1 MHDMKLPEELSKLIS
16 GYEWQRITLGLSES
30 QTYLLSGASSN
41 LYIKIQSLAA
51 AESLHCEKERLVWLQ
66 GRLTVPE
73 VVYDGQDDANEFLLM
88 TEIEGINASDKS
100 YESMLPQLM
109 QQLAIGLRTVHEVPV
124 EGCPFDQT
132 LHTKIVEARR
142 RVEQQLVDEEDFDQ
156 QREGRTAEDLA
167 QELQDLKP
175 ETEDLVFTHGDYCLP
190 NIILKDGRVHGFID
204 WGRAGIADRYQDIA
218 LAIRSIGYN
227 FGHEHVQTFLDA
239 YGLTAL
245 DEVKVH
251 YYQLMDEF
259 F

>member
-1 MHDMKLPEELSKLIS
+1 MQDIKLPAELSKLIN
-16 GYEWQRITLGLSES
+16 GYKWQRITLGLSQS

-41 LYIKIQSLAA
+41 LYIKIQSLTAT
-51 AESLHCEKERLVWLQ
+51 ESLHREKERLVWLQ
-66 GRLTVPE
+66 GKLPVPE

-109 QQLAIGLRTVHEVPV
+109 QQLAIGLRTIHEIPF
-124 EGCPFDQT
+124 EGCPFDQS
-132 LHTKIVEARR
+132 LDAKIVEARR

-156 QREGRTAEDLA
+156 QRVGRKAEDLA
-167 QELQDLKP
+167 QELVHLKP

-190 NIILKDGRVHGFID
+190 NIILKDGRVHGYID

-227 FGHEHVQTFLDA
+227 FGNAYVQAFLDA
-239 YGLTAL
+239 YGLTAV
-245 DEVKVH
+245 DEAKVH

>member
-1 MHDMKLPEELSKLIS
+1 MHDMTLPAELSQLLR
-16 GYEWQRITLGLSES
+16 GYEWQRITLGLSQS

-41 LYIKIQSLAA
+41 LYIKIQSLTA
-51 AESLHCEKERLVWLQ
+51 AESLYWEKERLVWLQ
-66 GRLTVPE
+66 GRLPVPE
-73 VVYDGQDDANEFLLM
+73 VVYYGQDDANEFMLM

-109 QQLAIGLRTVHEVPV
+109 QQLAIGLRAVHEVPV
-124 EGCPFDQT
+124 EGCPFDKT
-132 LHTKIVEARR
+132 LNAKVVEARR

-156 QREGRTAEDLA
+156 QREGRTAENLV
-167 QELQDLKP
+167 QELLDLKP
-175 ETEDLVFTHGDYCLP
+175 ESEDLVFTHGDYCLP

-227 FGHEHVQTFLDA
+227 FGNEHVQTFLDA

-245 DEVKVH
+245 DEAKVH

>member
-1 MHDMKLPEELSKLIS
+1 MQDMKLPAELSNLIS
-16 GYEWQRITLGLSES
+16 GYEWQRITLGLSQS

-41 LYIKIQSLAA
+41 LYIKIQSLTAT
-51 AESLHCEKERLVWLQ
+51 ESLHREKERLVWLQ
-66 GRLTVPE
+66 GKLPVPE

-100 YESMLPQLM
+100 YESMLPQFM
-109 QQLAIGLRTVHEVPV
+109 QQLAIGLRTIHEIPV

-132 LHTKIVEARR
+132 LDAKVVEARR

-156 QREGRTAEDLA
+156 QREGRKAEDLA
-167 QELQDLKP
+167 QELVHLKP

-227 FGHEHVQTFLDA
+227 FGNAYVQVFLDA
-239 YGLTAL
+239 YGLTAV
-245 DEVKVH
+245 DEAKVH